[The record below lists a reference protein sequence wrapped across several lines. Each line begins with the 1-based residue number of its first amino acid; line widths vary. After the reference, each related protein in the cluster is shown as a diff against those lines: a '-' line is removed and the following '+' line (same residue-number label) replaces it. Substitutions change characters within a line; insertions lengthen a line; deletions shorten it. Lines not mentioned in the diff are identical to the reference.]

1 MNKGSDEGG
10 CFLVAVLMWGTDGVT
25 SWHPW
30 HPDWSLCLQGYPI
43 LWQLG
48 CGSDNVLGTE
58 LTSNHC

>member
-25 SWHPW
+25 SWSSW

-43 LWQLG
+43 LWQLS
-48 CGSDNVLGTE
+48 CGSDSVLGTE
-58 LTSNHC
+58 LTSNH